1 MCYNPVPMDEFSRLR
16 TGWAFIISLAAF
28 TAVLAILALP
38 GLAEGRILDKGWEI
52 LEGEAWI
59 PVKLPWAHAVKSRK
73 AGEMSLRISLKMEAG
88 ERLYVPRPRA
98 QYLSVSWKGRKL
110 LEVSNADSPSGNLWN
125 RIHSIEIEE
134 SGEGELLIAIAADR
148 TIGLPR
154 FPFISGSRAVLNRIA
169 FANFIACELLYVGM
183 GALFALGLLLVIR
196 SIRRREGLSAGALF
210 GIACLAAIIYLVD
223 FSYFESIGSRTLL
236 FWEKKIAV
244 SSGYASALFYAL
256 SAEKFLTG
264 GIKKTRYL
272 AIPSGL
278 SILILM
284 ASWTRYFFWNAVIAL
299 NLVLLIDM
307 TLLVFILLRED
318 RRGLGLHL
326 PGFFMA
332 FSIIQLLS
340 VFIFNLSLPLVI
352 QYATIVNGLFLG
364 TVMALHPAES
374 ERREPETSWNS
385 VRDSLTGLPDRFWLD
400 RVHMRGP
407 GSVAAVGITGFSEQ
421 VIRRGQATGDRT
433 IITLAEILKNRLRRS
448 DVILRMEG
456 DVFLVMMESVTEE
469 GALRAMARVAEDFS
483 RLETNTEL
491 RLRYSIGPMG
501 SNATDSAEE
510 AIQRLDREDEGS
522 PEGLAPQAT

>member
-1 MCYNPVPMDEFSRLR
+1 MDEFSRLR

-28 TAVLAILALP
+28 TAVFAILALP
-38 GLAEGRILDKGWEI
+38 GMAEGRILDKGWEY
-52 LEGEAWI
+52 LEGETWI
-59 PVKLPWAHAVKSRK
+59 PAKLPWVHAVKSRNV
-73 AGEMSLRISLKMEAG
+73 GEMRLRLSLKMEAG
-88 ERLYVPRPRA
+88 EWLYVPRPRA
-98 QYLSVSWKGRKL
+98 QYLSVSWNGHNL
-110 LEVSNADSPSGNLWN
+110 LEVSNPDSPSGNLWN
-125 RIHSIEIEE
+125 RIHHIEVDE
-134 SGEGELLIAIAADR
+134 SGEGELLITIAADR

-154 FPFISGSRAVLNRIA
+154 VPFVSKSRAVLNRIA
-169 FANFIACELLYVGM
+169 LANFIACEFLYVGM
-183 GALFALGLLLVIR
+183 GSLFALGLLLVIR
-196 SIRRREGLSAGALF
+196 SIKRREGMSPGALF
-210 GIACLAAIIYLVD
+210 GLACLAGIIYLID
-223 FSYFESIGSRTLL
+223 FSYFENIGSRTLL

-244 SSGYASALFYAL
+244 SSGYASAFFYAL

-264 GIKKTRYL
+264 GMKKTKFL

-284 ASWTRYFFWNAVIAL
+284 VSWSRYFFWNAVIAL
-299 NLVLLIDM
+299 NLVLLVDM
-307 TLLVFILLRED
+307 SLLVFILLRED

-332 FSIIQLLS
+332 FSVVQLLS

-352 QYATIVNGLFLG
+352 QYATVVNGLFLG
-364 TVMALHPAES
+364 IVMAINPAES
-374 ERREPETSWNS
+374 ERKGPDTSWNS

-407 GSVAAVGITGFSEQ
+407 GSVAAIGITGFSDQ
-421 VIRRGQATGDRT
+421 VVRLGQASGDRT

-456 DVFLVMMESVTEE
+456 DVFVVMMESVTEE

-510 AIQRLDREDEGS
+510 AIHRLDRGDEDAPDGFV
-522 PEGLAPQAT
+522 PQAT